1 MPADPAPRR
10 RALSKS
16 RFCAGLQCLRQLWWR
31 VHEPDAPELR
41 PDEDLAATFARGH
54 RVGETAHAAFPGGV
68 LVDREPWEIAEKVED
83 TRAALEAGA
92 PAVFEA
98 SFVADGVFVAVD
110 VLERAERGHVLVEV
124 KSTYRVKPQFV
135 PDVAI
140 QVHVARAA
148 GIDVA
153 RAEVMHLDPRAARE
167 ATGGVGSRRASLGG
181 EGAPEPPRNEVRF
194 VRADVTAEV
203 EAFLPSVPAHLRRM
217 DEALAGGL
225 PPPTPATRCSDP
237 YDCPFEGRCRAER
250 AGA

>member
-1 MPADPAPRR
+1 MPADPAPAPRR

-41 PDEDLAATFARGH
+41 PDDDLAATFARGH
-54 RVGETAHAAFPGGV
+54 RVGDAARAAFAGGV
-68 LVDREPWEIAEKVED
+68 LVDREPWEIAEKVAD
-83 TRAALEAGA
+83 TRAALAAGA

-124 KSTYRVKPQFV
+124 KSTWRVKPQFV

-140 QVHVARAA
+140 QMHVARAA

-153 RAEVMHLDPRAARE
+153 RAEVMHLDPRAARH
-167 ATGGVGSRRASLGG
+167 G
-181 EGAPEPPRNEVRF
+181 EDHF
-194 VRADVTAEV
+194 VRADVTAGV

-217 DEALAGGL
+217 EEALAGGL
-225 PPPTPATRCSDP
+225 PPASPATACGEP
-237 YDCPFEGRCRAER
+237 YDCPFERRCRAGT
-250 AGA
+250 AVA